1 MEIKT
6 QIFKLNSTLR
16 LASDTD
22 TLKKKTTG
30 SPCMEMMKPSLL
42 CSNCLEVPSSKS
54 NVGRLSK
61 NQWLKG

>member
-1 MEIKT
+1 MEIET
-6 QIFKLNSTLR
+6 QIFKLKSTRPVIL
-16 LASDTD
+16 TP
-22 TLKKKTTG
+22 LKKKTMG